1 MVMHKQ
7 LFSMVI
13 GVLLTHA
20 VFSQSYSLNWGN
32 LSDVGHQ
39 SAAYSPIGLYQG
51 NFYTVQFAK
60 GEGILIKIDN
70 NNKIVGQK
78 ELVAPEDRFE
88 AELVFQRHEK
98 IVFITSE
105 YSPQSK
111 TASVQALTFDFDG
124 KLLTGKPNNLTTV
137 KVEKNTEYTDIRY
150 QLSPDSSKLLII
162 EDHNM
167 SNFDH
172 AKFTVSVINT
182 DDLKEIW
189 TSSYTVD
196 YSDLDFGVLSWAVD
210 NGGNVLLLGVVK
222 GENGKRLNKY
232 STRIFSIDAATQ
244 TSTNTELKIE
254 GKFISSAL
262 IRFSSEGNLLI
273 TGFYNDL
280 TESGKSE
287 GIEGAFM
294 CISDVIGLD
303 QLDLRLHKIDPTTK
317 AAIAPTGGLAKLAD
331 ADELNAY
338 FIRDLVVK
346 PDGSGYAIAEQRII
360 IDSYSGHSQKRT
372 FNFNHLIVYAFD
384 ANQVVMYIT
393 SIPKSQVTAITP
405 PSVMGFTVWTGA
417 MMRMGFK
424 YNSYIDCEKDG
435 NIYVLYN
442 DHRQN
447 GDARSMRETKVMS
460 NKNNANAVIVKI
472 TPNGKWEKTP
482 IFVGEDIDV
491 ILETSSSM
499 PIENAGF
506 LISAE
511 RKKNIQ
517 FGKIIIK

>member
-1 MVMHKQ
+1 MHKQ

-20 VFSQSYSLNWGN
+20 VFSQSYNLKWGN

-51 NFYTVQFAK
+51 NFYTVQFVK

-70 NNKIVGQK
+70 NNNIVGQK
-78 ELVAPEDRFE
+78 ELVTPEERFE

-105 YSPQSK
+105 YSSQLK

-124 KLLTGKPNNLTTV
+124 KLLTSKPNKLTTV

-167 SNFDH
+167 SNFEY

-262 IRFSSEGNLLI
+262 IRFSTVGNLIL
-273 TGFYNDL
+273 TGFYSDL

-294 CISDVIGLD
+294 CISDVKNLD

-317 AAIAPTGGLAKLAD
+317 AALPQP
-331 ADELNAY
+331 
-338 FIRDLVVK
+338 VVWQNLLMQMN
-346 PDGSGYAIAEQRII
+346 SM
-360 IDSYSGHSQKRT
+360 
-372 FNFNHLIVYAFD
+372 LILFA
-384 ANQVVMYIT
+384 T
-393 SIPKSQVTAITP
+393 
-405 PSVMGFTVWTGA
+405 W
-417 MMRMGFK
+417 
-424 YNSYIDCEKDG
+424 
-435 NIYVLYN
+435 
-442 DHRQN
+442 
-447 GDARSMRETKVMS
+447 
-460 NKNNANAVIVKI
+460 
-472 TPNGKWEKTP
+472 W
-482 IFVGEDIDV
+482 
-491 ILETSSSM
+491 
-499 PIENAGF
+499 
-506 LISAE
+506 
-511 RKKNIQ
+511 
-517 FGKIIIK
+517 